1 MGERDAGVL
10 ALPPVPAATLHSVDG
25 WLWEYLPRHELV
37 LGGGTV
43 LAARWEHREST
54 DVDLFAPPG
63 AFDGAE
69 WRMAALAAVVGERVR
84 SGDLTDAL
92 VAKRHLRLTLDKPVG
107 ELTVFTG
114 QDATAQPVAHDET
127 AAGFAV
133 HSVEEILTRKL
144 RFRVHG
150 LGDFTQRDFYDFAV
164 AALVEPD
171 VMARV
176 LAAFDAEANQA
187 VARELRQAPTGFAA
201 SRCWHPP
208 IAAWRKALNCAVG
221 ARVLFADGVGTMAEY
236 YRRHYDGP
244 SR

>member
-54 DVDLFAPPG
+54 DVDLFTPPG
-63 AFDGAE
+63 AVDGAE
-69 WRMAALAAVVGERVR
+69 WRIAALAAVVDDRMRAGE
-84 SGDLTDAL
+84 LTDAL
-92 VAKRHLRLTLDKPVG
+92 VAKRHLRLTLNKPAG

-114 QDATAQPVAHDET
+114 QDATAQPVARDET

-171 VMARV
+171 AMARV
-176 LAAFDAEANQA
+176 LAAFDAEANRA
-187 VARELRQAPTGFAA
+187 VARELRQAPTGFAGQPLLA
-201 SRCWHPP
+201 PAYRGLADSTELRRW
-208 IAAWRKALNCAVG
+208 
-221 ARVLFADGVGTMAEY
+221 ARVLFAEGVGTMAER
-236 YRRHYDGP
+236 YRHHYDGP